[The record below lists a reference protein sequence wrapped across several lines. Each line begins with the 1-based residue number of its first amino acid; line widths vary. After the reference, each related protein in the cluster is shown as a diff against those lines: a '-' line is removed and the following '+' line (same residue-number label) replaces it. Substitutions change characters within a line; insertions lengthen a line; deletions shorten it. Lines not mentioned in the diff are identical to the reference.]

1 MWSAAVLPPL
11 LRITMKGFTSRRALL
26 IVISAIFFLC
36 AIFCSESN
44 AANPCDISIL
54 PREIQTK
61 LEKNYPDWQPEKLKN
76 LYEDDRHFWTEAHP
90 NDCPGIAIGHFES
103 KTEFSYAL
111 LLVSKPERKRPGLR
125 ILVFSRLG
133 PSAEYILRVISRYD
147 TGDFYEGSDQV
158 IATVPA
164 GHYEEA
170 QGPKRVDVDL
180 DGISYEV
187 MEKGAIL
194 YYWRNG
200 RYHELVTSD

>member
-1 MWSAAVLPPL
+1 MPSLRWSLIASRAQILLLFLAGFCKQAQAAD
-11 LRITMKGFTSRRALL
+11 I
-26 IVISAIFFLC
+26 
-36 AIFCSESN
+36 
-44 AANPCDISIL
+44 CDPSVL

-61 LEKNYPDWQPEKLKN
+61 LEKNYPDWQPERIEN
-76 LYEDDRHFWTEAHP
+76 LYEADRRFWTEAHP

-103 KTEFSYAL
+103 KTELSYAL

-125 ILVFSRLG
+125 ILAFSRVG
-133 PSAEYILRVISRYD
+133 PSAEYAMRVISKYD

-158 IATVPA
+158 IATAPA

-170 QGPKRVDVDL
+170 QGPKKVDIDL

-194 YYWRNG
+194 YYWKNG
-200 RYHELVTSD
+200 RYHGLATSD

>member
-1 MWSAAVLPPL
+1 MWSAADLPPL

-36 AIFCSESN
+36 AVFCTESN
-44 AANPCDISIL
+44 AADPCDISTL

-103 KTEFSYAL
+103 KTELSYAL
-111 LLVSKPERKRPGLR
+111 LLVSKPDRKQPGLR
-125 ILVFSRLG
+125 IIVFSRSA
-133 PSAEYILRVISRYD
+133 PSVPYVAHLIAKWD
-147 TGDFYEGSDQV
+147 TGTFYDGSDQV

-164 GHYEEA
+164 GQYEEA
-170 QGPKRVDVDL
+170 EGARKVLIDL

-187 MEKGAIL
+187 MEKGAVL
-194 YYWRNG
+194 YYWKSG
-200 RYHELVTSD
+200 RYHQLATSD